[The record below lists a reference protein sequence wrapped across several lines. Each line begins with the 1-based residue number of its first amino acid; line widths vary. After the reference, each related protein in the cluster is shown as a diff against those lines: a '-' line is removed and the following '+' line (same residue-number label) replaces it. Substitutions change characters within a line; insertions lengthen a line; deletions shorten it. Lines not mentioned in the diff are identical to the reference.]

1 MSSGEEE
8 TRPAVFDDEHTP
20 VSQLLRVEDTGKR
33 PCLIR
38 LTGAQIGE
46 VVLVENEL
54 VIGRDTDSG
63 LSLPHDRGVSREHAK
78 LVVVGDG
85 ALLVDLGS
93 TNGTFVDG
101 VRVKEKLLVEGEKIR
116 IGQTTVLK
124 YVRYDEAELKMQ
136 RRLVDEAL
144 RDGMTRIFNR
154 RYFMD
159 RLDSELGFAD
169 RHGTPVSLVLF
180 DLDHFKG
187 LNDRYG
193 HLCGDRV
200 LCDLAQV
207 CARAVRNED
216 VLARYGGEEFIVLL
230 RGIMHEGALRL
241 GERLRRS
248 IELADLGRA
257 LEPPRPVTI
266 SVGVATFT
274 ANEYKPVKTARE
286 RLVAAADTAL
296 YRAKNAGRNCVRP

>member
-1 MSSGEEE
+1 MSAEKE
-8 TRPAVFDDEHTP
+8 TRPSTFDEEHTP
-20 VSQLLRVEDTGKR
+20 VSQIMRVEESGKR
-33 PCLIR
+33 PCLLR
-38 LTGAQIGE
+38 LTGSQLGE
-46 VVLVENEL
+46 VLTIDGEL
-54 VIGRDTDSG
+54 VIGRDAECG

-78 LVVVGDG
+78 LVALGDG

-101 VRVKEKLLVEGEKIR
+101 VSVKEKLLVEGDKIR
-116 IGQTTVLK
+116 VGQTTVLK
-124 YVRYDEAELKMQ
+124 FVRYDEAELRMQ

-144 RDGMTRIFNR
+144 RDGLTRIFNR
-154 RYFMD
+154 RYFME
-159 RLDSELGFAD
+159 RLDSELGFGD

-180 DLDHFKG
+180 DLDHFKA

-207 CARAVRNED
+207 CGRTLRSED

-248 IELADLGRA
+248 IELAQLGEG
-257 LEPPRPVTI
+257 LVPPRAVTI

-274 ANEYKPVKTARE
+274 ANDYKPVKTARE

-296 YRAKNAGRNCVRP
+296 YRAKNAGRNCVRA